1 MEMSTCQH
9 VKKLTQPPTPQHQD
23 RKCTGPETPTHA
35 TFPTSKKT
43 KQATRPQ
50 MPRPPPPGLPD
61 APCRNSV
68 AAGTA
73 RARLSEEKRPRRAGG
88 KGAAG
93 GRVCG
98 VRVRKKRSRK
108 EIDGRQRKVMMQ
120 SSNHHQQLLI
130 VNVINSSSSIGLN
143 SGFFQRLP
151 HNPEDGPLPET
162 SALAIRP
169 TVNTNHVK
177 PDPVRS
183 RAAVMNRRT

>member
-1 MEMSTCQH
+1 
-9 VKKLTQPPTPQHQD
+9 
-23 RKCTGPETPTHA
+23 
-35 TFPTSKKT
+35 
-43 KQATRPQ
+43 

-73 RARLSEEKRPRRAGG
+73 RARFSEETSTTGRG

-93 GRVCG
+93 GRP
-98 VRVRKKRSRK
+98 
-108 EIDGRQRKVMMQ
+108 
-120 SSNHHQQLLI
+120 SNHRQQLLS
-130 VNVINSSSSIGLN
+130 VNVINSSSIGLN

-151 HNPEDGPLPET
+151 HNPEDRPLPET